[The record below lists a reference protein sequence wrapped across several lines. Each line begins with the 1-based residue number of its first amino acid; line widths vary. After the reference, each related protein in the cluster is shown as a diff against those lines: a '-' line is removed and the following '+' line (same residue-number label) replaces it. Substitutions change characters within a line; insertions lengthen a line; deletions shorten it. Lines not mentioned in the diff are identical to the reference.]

1 VLWKRGVRIIFE
13 NMKWKFV
20 FTCVILPFCL
30 KAQLTELT
38 SDARLY
44 YDLYNQATD
53 ILIIE
58 KDTAKAIEVL
68 EKSKAHY
75 LENIKFGFCSSIGR
89 LIGLYM
95 AFENYEKTYDNM
107 VLEIK
112 QNSRGNDPKW
122 MVPNKWMKVDRY
134 KGFRTSDYWSLYQQN
149 HDSLIR
155 DATKNL
161 NWQLIAEYKGLNLAD
176 QLGRSSKDL
185 KELTKLS
192 EDSSYNF
199 WRMQRAMFVDI
210 DNKIM
215 DKYLQLLKENGF
227 NEYKDVGGWI
237 SLDAMILMHQFSS
250 CRKDTSEQWI
260 YPYLDSLMLDRVYS
274 GYYPPSS
281 YAFNKD
287 RSYTYLC
294 QKDSLPQIY
303 GHWSPLPS
311 RKIKGGLKDVKNIDK
326 LRSDI
331 GLGSFYV
338 HCIGL
343 GIKVPE
349 GYEIPQRYLK
359 E

>member
-1 VLWKRGVRIIFE
+1 
-13 NMKWKFV
+13 MKWKLS
-20 FTCVILPFCL
+20 IALLLFCFYSR
-30 KAQLTELT
+30 AQLTKLT
-38 SDARLY
+38 PDAKRY
-44 YDLYNQATD
+44 YVLYNEASD
-53 ILIIE
+53 VLFIH
-58 KDTAKAIEVL
+58 KDTAKAIELL
-68 EKSKAHY
+68 EEATTIY
-75 LENIKFGFCSSIGR
+75 VNEIKYGFCSAIPK
-89 LIGLYM
+89 LKMLYLAQEDHRKAYDYLVLGITQNHM
-95 AFENYEKTYDNM
+95 AD
-107 VLEIK
+107 
-112 QNSRGNDPKW
+112 DPKW
-122 MVPNKWMKVDRY
+122 MVPTKWSEKEMYSDFRKTIYWEKY
-134 KGFRTSDYWSLYQQN
+134 KNGY
-149 HDSLIR
+149 DSIYK
-155 DATKNL
+155 DATKYL
-161 NWQLIAEYKGLNLAD
+161 NWQLIGDYKGLNIAD

-199 WRMQRAMFVDI
+199 WRMQRATFVDI

-215 DKYLQLLKENGF
+215 DMHLDLIKENGYL
-227 NEYKDVGGWI
+227 EYKDVGGWF
-237 SLDAMILMHQFSS
+237 SQDAMILMHQFKACETDSA
-250 CRKDTSEQWI
+250 RQWI
-260 YPYLDSLMLDRVYS
+260 YPYLDSLMLDRVYR

-303 GHWSPLPS
+303 GHWSTLPS